1 MDASEWM
8 PAGFVPLAHFDHRSR
23 GRGDGHSPEYK
34 QLREAFRQRKI
45 PGLQTGGERGRVYVH
60 EQSAKQYLADNV
72 LAEAAKFSEPEPA
85 SPSPSADNAIAALTA
100 VLSALATS
108 QMSLVAEVER
118 IATAVESIATQPK
131 TPPQGLAHEMS
142 GYGFHS

>member
-1 MDASEWM
+1 MDTSEWM
-8 PAGFVPLAHFDHRSR
+8 PAGFVPLADFDYRSR

-45 PGLQTGGERGRVYVH
+45 PGLQTGGNRGRVYVH
-60 EQSAKQYLADNV
+60 DESAKQYLAETV
-72 LAEAAKFSEPEPA
+72 LAEAAKFSEPEPVSVA
-85 SPSPSADNAIAALTA
+85 ATADNAIAALTA

-118 IATAVESIATQPK
+118 IATAVEAMATQPK
-131 TPPQGLAHEMS
+131 EPAGSWRDMNGEVLN
-142 GYGFHS
+142 

>member
-8 PAGFVPLAHFDHRSR
+8 PAGFVPLADFDHRSR

-60 EQSAKQYLADNV
+60 EQSAKQYLADN
-72 LAEAAKFSEPEPA
+72 
-85 SPSPSADNAIAALTA
+85 AIAEPPKGAETA
-100 VLSALATS
+100 TTVSGFPADS
-108 QMSLVAEVER
+108 SIEILVAALVELCKSQKALVREVER
-118 IATAVESIATQPK
+118 IATAVEAIATQPK
-131 TPPQGLAHEMS
+131 EPAGSWRDMNGEVLN
-142 GYGFHS
+142 

>member
-1 MDASEWM
+1 MDTSEWM
-8 PAGFVPLAHFDHRSR
+8 PAGFVPLADFDYRSR

-60 EQSAKQYLADNV
+60 EHSAKQYLAETV
-72 LAEAAKFSEPEPA
+72 LAEAAKLSEPEPVSVEA
-85 SPSPSADNAIAALTA
+85 SADNAIAALTA

-118 IATAVESIATQPK
+118 IATAVEAMATQPK
-131 TPPQGLAHEMS
+131 EPAGSWRDMNGEVLN
-142 GYGFHS
+142 

>member
-8 PAGFVPLAHFDHRSR
+8 LAGFVPLADWDYRSR
-23 GRGDGHSPEYK
+23 GKGDGHSPEYK
-34 QLREAFRQRKI
+34 QLRDAFRQRKI

-60 EQSAKQYLADNV
+60 KQSATQYLAETAI
-72 LAEAAKFSEPEPA
+72 AEAAVPVEPVVSQPA
-85 SPSPSADNAIAALTA
+85 QTGDTAIAALTA

-118 IATAVESIATQPK
+118 IAIAVESIASHPK
-131 TPPQGLAHEMS
+131 TPHAELMQTIGS
-142 GYGFHS
+142 NGFHS